1 MSFMTMEPGTMGE
14 ASDSTLRVAL
24 GAMILW
30 GIAAF
35 GAHLANQGFED
46 PLVQFA
52 GRLVVI
58 GLCGYLLGRLGGP
71 ITPGVEFGVGLAWA
85 ALAIGTE
92 IFLTVHGMH
101 GWYEFL
107 GSPLTNSEWM
117 RGATVIAWFVAPKL
131 AAGEP
136 G

>member
-1 MSFMTMEPGTMGE
+1 MSFMTMEPETMNDATLG
-14 ASDSTLRVAL
+14 TLRVTL
-24 GAMILW
+24 GAVILW
-30 GIAAF
+30 GIAAL

-58 GLCGYLLGRLGGP
+58 CLCGHLLGRIGGA
-71 ITPGVEFGVGLAWA
+71 ITPGVEFAVGLAWA

-92 IFLTVHGMH
+92 LYLTSHGLH
-101 GWYEFL
+101 GWYELL
-107 GSPLTNSEWM
+107 GSPLTSSEWM